1 MRIDISLEG
10 IDDTLAG
17 LDLLD
22 RAVVQGVVSGL
33 NKIGAQGVTQ
43 SVRSI
48 TRMFNI
54 KTGEVKK
61 GVRLIKARAASARRE
76 GRMFATIRAK
86 AGSFPLYKFGGRPR
100 EPVSQR
106 GIPKAAGRGGKGG
119 GRPYPGRRR
128 ASFKLRRAGARMEVP
143 HGFLV
148 RGRGGRVGIYERTGP
163 RSMPIREMRSVG
175 VASMFQMSA
184 RSALDRLMR
193 DKGPGILRHE
203 IAYRVERARTGAAG
217 RRRK

>member
-54 KTGEVKK
+54 KAREVKK
-61 GVRLIKARAASARRE
+61 GVRLIRARAGGRGG

-148 RGRGGRVGIYERTGP
+148 RGRGGRVGIFERTGP

>member
-61 GVRLIKARAASARRE
+61 GVRLIRARAGGRGG
-76 GRMFATIRAK
+76 GRMFATIRA
-86 AGSFPLYKFGGRPR
+86 ADGSFPLYKFGGRPR

-148 RGRGGRVGIYERTGP
+148 RTRSGRVGIFERTGP
-163 RSMPIREMRSVG
+163 GSMPIREMRSVG

>member
-54 KTGEVKK
+54 KSREVKK
-61 GVRLIKARAASARRE
+61 GVRLIRARAGGRGG
-76 GRMFATIRAK
+76 GRMFATIRA
-86 AGSFPLYKFGGRPR
+86 ADGSFPLYKFGGRPR

-148 RGRGGRVGIYERTGP
+148 RGRGGRVGIFERTGP

>member
-61 GVRLIKARAASARRE
+61 GVRLIKASARRE
-76 GRMFATIRAK
+76 GRMFATIRA
-86 AGSFPLYKFGGRPR
+86 ADGSFPLYKFGGRPR

-193 DKGPGILRHE
+193 DKAPGILRHE
-203 IAYRVERARTGAAG
+203 IAYRVERARTGEAG